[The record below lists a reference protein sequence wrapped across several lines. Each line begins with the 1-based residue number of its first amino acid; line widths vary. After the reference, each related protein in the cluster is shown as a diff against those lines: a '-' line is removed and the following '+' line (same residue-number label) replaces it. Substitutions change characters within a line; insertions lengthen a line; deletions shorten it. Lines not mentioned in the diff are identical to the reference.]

1 MTEKAKHY
9 VLADVGGTNVRFAVL
24 QGGGLRG
31 LLGEVMQ
38 RPVRDYKT
46 FEDALTSFMQRQPGS
61 ADITD
66 ALLAVAG
73 VIKDGRCLLTNND
86 WVIDSAELRARFNF
100 ASARLVNDFE
110 ALAWSL
116 PHLARDRLLKIGGGE
131 SVSNAPMLV
140 CGPGTGLGVA
150 AYVPDGH
157 GEELGEGLGGV
168 VLRSEGGHATLAS
181 ASAREDAIIAQ
192 LRQSHGHISAER
204 VLSGPGL
211 ENLYRAIAAVD
222 GAAVPQRSAAEITQ
236 AAIEDRCAVCRAALD
251 TFCELLGEVAGNLAL
266 VFRAEGGVF
275 IAGGIVRHIRDY
287 LPRTRFRARFEAKG
301 RFQSY
306 LAPIPIYVIP
316 RGDPAFV
323 GLQALAARLD

>member
-1 MTEKAKHY
+1 MTETAKQF
-9 VLADVGGTNVRFAVL
+9 VLADVGGTNVRFAAL
-24 QGGGLRG
+24 KGGVV
-31 LLGEVMQ
+31 GEVMQ
-38 RPVRDYKT
+38 WPVRDYKT
-46 FEDALTSFMQRQPGS
+46 FDDALTAFMQCQPDR
-61 ADITD
+61 AAITD

-73 VIKDGRCLLTNND
+73 VIEDGRCLLTNND
-86 WVIDSAELRARFNF
+86 WVVDSAELRARFGF
-100 ASARLVNDFE
+100 ASARLINDFE

-116 PHLARDRLLKIGGGE
+116 PHLKRDGLLKIGGGQ
-131 SVSNAPMLV
+131 SVNNAPMLV

-150 AYVPDGH
+150 AYVPHGH
-157 GEELGEGLGGV
+157 GGV
-168 VLRSEGGHATLAS
+168 VLRSEGGHATLPS
-181 ASAREDAIIAQ
+181 ASAREDAIIAR

-222 GAAVPQRSAAEITQ
+222 RAAVPERSAAEITQ
-236 AAIEDRCAVCRAALD
+236 TAVEDRCAICRAALD

-266 VFRAEGGVF
+266 IFRAEGGVF

-301 RFQSY
+301 RFQGY

-323 GLQALAARLD
+323 GLQALAGQPPN